1 MRRFIPI
8 IVAALLSGSV
18 AGFICYGVGRQQAT
32 TVNAAT
38 AISSFDT
45 IKKLRTGQ
53 LAEAIARQEAK
64 CFASATAVLSE
75 SGWRSEAFRKTMVS
89 GLTEYRH
96 AYRTNQAEWSPTEQ
110 RLERLLAQNQ

>member
-1 MRRFIPI
+1 MRRFAAI
-8 IVAALLSGSV
+8 IVAVVLSGSV
-18 AGFICYGVGRQQAT
+18 AGFIGYAVGRQQAT
-32 TVNAAT
+32 TVHAAT

-45 IKKLRTGQ
+45 IKKLRAGQ

-64 CFASATAVLSE
+64 CFASSTAVLSE

-89 GLTEYRH
+89 GLTEYRR

-110 RLERLLAQNQ
+110 RLERLLSQNQ